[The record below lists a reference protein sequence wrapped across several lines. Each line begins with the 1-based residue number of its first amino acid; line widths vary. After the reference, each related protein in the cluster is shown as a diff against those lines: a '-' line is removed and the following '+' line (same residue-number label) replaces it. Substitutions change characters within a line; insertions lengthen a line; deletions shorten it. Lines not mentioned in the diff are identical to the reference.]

1 MHGTQ
6 VLLLIQGAT
15 AAAAA
20 NAIKAPV
27 HAGQGLFGCAI
38 AGGAVNAATAQAG
51 VGLVQLADWLES

>member
-15 AAAAA
+15 AAAA